1 MFKLKRGKNFAQ
13 LFSGWVFFSEKNG
26 GVYFFAEI
34 ETIPLMIHNSSSDP
48 VLIKKISLKIWSL
61 RDEIEARIQEKIEGG
76 AELDEQAIMNI
87 REQYTNKAN
96 AGGNVLEL
104 KPLGDLNTG
113 EDEMAAAMAAIEAEE
128 KGEAEAASEAEGEVP
143 LPSEADNNV
152 VSLSAATPIDQNI
165 ITISLEAPNIPEDKV
180 SKGKTVLSEIS
191 MEKMFFFCNKPFTE
205 GQSIVIQFCIPK
217 SFIVNADI
225 LYCRPFNLKS
235 RIISQNNYTHRAL
248 IRFKFLKEGER
259 ALLRQFLQSIEPD
272 VTKVE
277 KKAAAKDDEEGGSD
291 FGELDDLGL

>member
-1 MFKLKRGKNFAQ
+1 
-13 LFSGWVFFSEKNG
+13 
-26 GVYFFAEI
+26 
-34 ETIPLMIHNSSSDP
+34 MIHNSSADP

-61 RDEIEARIQEKIEGG
+61 RDEIEARIQEKVEAGQPVDENEIMQIRSQYTQKGASATVLPLKTN
-76 AELDEQAIMNI
+76 AELDN
-87 REQYTNKAN
+87 
-96 AGGNVLEL
+96 
-104 KPLGDLNTG
+104 G
-113 EDEMAAAMAAIEAEE
+113 EDEMARAMAEAMNE
-128 KGEAEAASEAEGEVP
+128 GEAENTEAAPEENAENVAA
-143 LPSEADNNV
+143 ADDNV
-152 VSLSAATPIDQNI
+152 VSLNAGSAAQDDNI
-165 ITISLEAPNIPEDKV
+165 ITISLDAPNIPEEKIA
-180 SKGKTVLSEIS
+180 KGKTVLSEIS

-272 VTKVE
+272 LTKVV
-277 KKAAAKDDEEGGSD
+277 KKAAAKTEEEGGSD

>member
-1 MFKLKRGKNFAQ
+1 
-13 LFSGWVFFSEKNG
+13 
-26 GVYFFAEI
+26 
-34 ETIPLMIHNSSSDP
+34 MIHNSSSDP

-61 RDEIEARIQEKIEGG
+61 RDEIEARLKEKVEAGHVV
-76 AELDEQAIMNI
+76 DENEIMQI
-87 REQYTNKAN
+87 RSQYIPKDSNSD
-96 AGGNVLEL
+96 NVLEL
-104 KPLGDLNTG
+104 KPTTDLSTG
-113 EDEMAAAMAAIEAEE
+113 EDEMARAMAGTGNEGEANTEAGPEKSAEE
-128 KGEAEAASEAEGEVP
+128 IAS
-143 LPSEADNNV
+143 ADNV
-152 VSLSAATPIDQNI
+152 VSLSHSPAPAQDKNI
-165 ITISLEAPNIPEDKV
+165 ITISLEAPNIPQEKMA
-180 SKGKTVLSEIS
+180 KGKTVLSEIS

-272 VTKVE
+272 FTKVV
-277 KKAAAKDDEEGGSD
+277 KKVAIKEEEEGGSD

>member
-1 MFKLKRGKNFAQ
+1 
-13 LFSGWVFFSEKNG
+13 
-26 GVYFFAEI
+26 
-34 ETIPLMIHNSSSDP
+34 MIHNSSTDP

-61 RDEIEARIQEKIEGG
+61 RDEIEARIQAKVDSGILVVEEDI
-76 AELDEQAIMNI
+76 LNI
-87 REQYTNKAN
+87 RETYTPKSLHID
-96 AGGNVLEL
+96 NVLTLKLNEEL
-104 KPLGDLNTG
+104 DNG
-113 EDEMAAAMAAIEAEE
+113 EDEMARALAEASKEE
-128 KGEAEAASEAEGEVP
+128 KTENLVESNEEV
-143 LPSEADNNV
+143 SSTDDNV
-152 VSLSAATPIDQNI
+152 VAISPDITPETDKNI
-165 ITISLEAPNIPEDKV
+165 ISISLVAPNIPVDRV

-248 IRFKFLKEGER
+248 IRFNFLKEGER

-272 VTKVE
+272 LSKIE
-277 KKAAAKDDEEGGSD
+277 KSSEAQKDDSDASD
-291 FGELDDLGL
+291 FNELDDLGL

>member
-1 MFKLKRGKNFAQ
+1 M
-13 LFSGWVFFSEKNG
+13 VFFSERVKS
-26 GVYFFAEI
+26 FIFLLEI
-34 ETIPLMIHNSSSDP
+34 ETMTSMIHNNSSDP

-61 RDEIEARIQEKIEGG
+61 RDEIEARIQEKIDAGSTLDQEGII
-76 AELDEQAIMNI
+76 QI
-87 REQYTNKAN
+87 REQYTSKGSAPVNN
-96 AGGNVLEL
+96 ILEI
-104 KPLGDLNTG
+104 KPAADLDTG
-113 EDEMAAAMAAIEAEE
+113 EDEMARAMAAAEAEE
-128 KGEAEAASEAEGEVP
+128 TQQEETQPEEAVASEDGQ
-143 LPSEADNNV
+143 DNV
-152 VSLSAATPIDQNI
+152 VSLSGEKITTEAIDQNI
-165 ITISLEAPNIPEDKV
+165 ISISLDAPNIPSEKI

-259 ALLRQFLQSIEPD
+259 ALLRQFLMSIEPE
-272 VTKVE
+272 VAKVE
-277 KKAAAKDDEEGGSD
+277 KKADKKNEDDGGGD

>member
-1 MFKLKRGKNFAQ
+1 MT
-13 LFSGWVFFSEKNG
+13 S
-26 GVYFFAEI
+26 
-34 ETIPLMIHNSSSDP
+34 MIHNNSSDP

-61 RDEIEARIQEKIEGG
+61 RDEIESRIQEKVDAGSI
-76 AELDEQAIMNI
+76 LDEQGIIKI
-87 REQYTNKAN
+87 REQYTTKSRAPDNI
-96 AGGNVLEL
+96 LEI
-104 KPLGDLNTG
+104 KPAADLDTG
-113 EDEMAAAMAAIEAEE
+113 EDEMARAMAEAEAEE
-128 KGEAEAASEAEGEVP
+128 KQEEAPATEDNP
-143 LPSEADNNV
+143 NNV
-152 VSLSAATPIDQNI
+152 VSLSGDTINVVDENI
-165 ITISLEAPNIPEDKV
+165 ISISLDAPNIPEEKI

-259 ALLRQFLQSIEPD
+259 ALLRQFLISIVPEF
-272 VTKVE
+272 TKAE
-277 KKAAAKDDEEGGSD
+277 KKAEKKNEDDGGGD

>member
-1 MFKLKRGKNFAQ
+1 
-13 LFSGWVFFSEKNG
+13 
-26 GVYFFAEI
+26 
-34 ETIPLMIHNSSSDP
+34 MIHNSSSDP

-61 RDEIEARIQEKIEGG
+61 RDEIEARIKEKVEAGQPVDENEIMQIRAQYTQKGATATVLPLKTN
-76 AELDEQAIMNI
+76 AELDN
-87 REQYTNKAN
+87 
-96 AGGNVLEL
+96 
-104 KPLGDLNTG
+104 G
-113 EDEMAAAMAAIEAEE
+113 EDEMARAMAEAMNSEE
-128 KGEAEAASEAEGEVP
+128 NAEAQPEENAENIAAATSEGE
-143 LPSEADNNV
+143 DNV
-152 VSLSAATPIDQNI
+152 VSLNPGATAQDENI
-165 ITISLEAPNIPEDKV
+165 ITISLDAPNIPEDKIA
-180 SKGKTVLSEIS
+180 KGKTVLSEIS

-272 VTKVE
+272 LTKVV
-277 KKAAAKDDEEGGSD
+277 KKAAAKVEEEGGSD

>member
-1 MFKLKRGKNFAQ
+1 MI
-13 LFSGWVFFSEKNG
+13 S
-26 GVYFFAEI
+26 
-34 ETIPLMIHNSSSDP
+34 MIHNGSTDP

-61 RDEIEARIQEKIEGG
+61 RDEIESRIQEKFDSGTAIDEEG
-76 AELDEQAIMNI
+76 IMQI
-87 REQYTNKAN
+87 RAQYTQKSSSVN
-96 AGGNVLEL
+96 NVL
-104 KPLGDLNTG
+104 PLNAAANLDTG
-113 EDEMAAAMAAIEAEE
+113 EDEMAAAMAAAEAEE
-128 KGEAEAASEAEGEVP
+128 NGEAPKGET
-143 LPSEADNNV
+143 PSEEPPTETVPEVDNV
-152 VSLSAATPIDQNI
+152 VSLAPVSNIDQNI
-165 ITISLEAPNIPEDKV
+165 ISISLDAPNIPEEKI

-272 VTKVE
+272 IGKVE
-277 KKAAAKDDEEGGSD
+277 KKAAAKEDNGGESD

>member
-1 MFKLKRGKNFAQ
+1 M
-13 LFSGWVFFSEKNG
+13 SS
-26 GVYFFAEI
+26 
-34 ETIPLMIHNSSSDP
+34 MIHNGSSDP

-61 RDEIEARIQEKIEGG
+61 RDEIEARLQEKVESG
-76 AELDEQAIMNI
+76 AVLDEQSIMQI
-87 REQYTNKAN
+87 REQYTPKSSAGNAN
-96 AGGNVLEL
+96 NVIAL
-104 KPLGDLNTG
+104 KPTGDLNTG
-113 EDEMAAAMAAIEAEE
+113 EDEMAAAMAAAEAEE
-128 KGEAEAASEAEGEVP
+128 AGEKSEEENAETTEA
-143 LPSEADNNV
+143 PSEDNANV
-152 VSLSAATPIDQNI
+152 VSLSPAANSPDQNI
-165 ITISLEAPNIPEDKV
+165 ISISLDAPNIPEDKI

-272 VTKVE
+272 ITKVE
-277 KKAAAKDDEEGGSD
+277 KKVATKDEEGAESD

>member
-1 MFKLKRGKNFAQ
+1 
-13 LFSGWVFFSEKNG
+13 
-26 GVYFFAEI
+26 
-34 ETIPLMIHNSSSDP
+34 MIHNSSSDP

-61 RDEIEARIQEKIEGG
+61 RDEIEARIKEKVEAGVAVDENEIMQIR
-76 AELDEQAIMNI
+76 AQYIPKDSNANTNVLPMKTATELD
-87 REQYTNKAN
+87 
-96 AGGNVLEL
+96 
-104 KPLGDLNTG
+104 TG
-113 EDEMAAAMAAIEAEE
+113 EDEMARAMAEAMN
-128 KGEAEAASEAEGEVP
+128 GEAEGSEETQPEENAENVAAAE
-143 LPSEADNNV
+143 DNV
-152 VSLSAATPIDQNI
+152 VSLNNQAGSQDNNI
-165 ITISLEAPNIPEDKV
+165 ITISLDAPNIPEDKIA
-180 SKGKTVLSEIS
+180 KGKTVLSEIS
-191 MEKMFFFCNKPFTE
+191 MEKMFFFCNKAFTE

-272 VTKVE
+272 LTKVA
-277 KKAAAKDDEEGGSD
+277 KKAAAKTEDEGGSE

>member
-1 MFKLKRGKNFAQ
+1 
-13 LFSGWVFFSEKNG
+13 
-26 GVYFFAEI
+26 
-34 ETIPLMIHNSSSDP
+34 MIHNSSSDP

-61 RDEIEARIQEKIEGG
+61 RDEIESRIQQKVDSG
-76 AELDEQAIMNI
+76 AELSETEIMQI
-87 REQYTNKAN
+87 REQYTPKNSTS
-96 AGGNVLEL
+96 NVLTMPIAE
-104 KPLGDLNTG
+104 PDAG
-113 EDEMAAAMAAIEAEE
+113 EDDMARAMAEAEAEE
-128 KGEAEAASEAEGEVP
+128 NAEAKTDENPDEEK
-143 LPSEADNNV
+143 ADNV
-152 VSLSAATPIDQNI
+152 VAINGGAQSAVDSNI
-165 ITISLEAPNIPEDKV
+165 ITISLDAPAIAEDKMA
-180 SKGKTVLSEIS
+180 KGKTVLSEIS
-191 MEKMFFFCNKPFTE
+191 MEKMFFFCNKAFTE

-272 VTKVE
+272 VTKVV
-277 KKAAAKDDEEGGSD
+277 KKAAAKEDDGGGSD

>member
-1 MFKLKRGKNFAQ
+1 
-13 LFSGWVFFSEKNG
+13 
-26 GVYFFAEI
+26 
-34 ETIPLMIHNSSSDP
+34 MIHNSSSDP

-61 RDEIEARIQEKIEGG
+61 RDEIEARIQDKMAEGTSLEETEILQIRELYTSKAATPNNVLSLKSN
-76 AELDEQAIMNI
+76 AELD
-87 REQYTNKAN
+87 T
-96 AGGNVLEL
+96 
-104 KPLGDLNTG
+104 GD
-113 EDEMAAAMAAIEAEE
+113 DEMARAMAAVEAEE
-128 KGEAEAASEAEGEVP
+128 NAPDADAEAEAEETKEEDS
-143 LPSEADNNV
+143 LDNIVAISPGVGSN
-152 VSLSAATPIDQNI
+152 ADQNI
-165 ITISLEAPNIPEDKV
+165 ISISLEAPNISEDKV

-248 IRFKFLKEGER
+248 IRFNFLKEGER

-272 VTKVE
+272 VTKIV
-277 KKAAAKDDEEGGSD
+277 KKEETTKDDDGSD
-291 FGELDDLGL
+291 FNELDDLGL

>member
-1 MFKLKRGKNFAQ
+1 MI
-13 LFSGWVFFSEKNG
+13 S
-26 GVYFFAEI
+26 
-34 ETIPLMIHNSSSDP
+34 MIHNSSSDP

-61 RDEIEARIQEKIEGG
+61 RDEIEARIHDKLEAGTPSADLDLMEIHNHYSPKHLQNDNVLSLKPN
-76 AELDEQAIMNI
+76 AELD
-87 REQYTNKAN
+87 
-96 AGGNVLEL
+96 
-104 KPLGDLNTG
+104 TG
-113 EDEMAAAMAAIEAEE
+113 EDEMARAMAQAEAEE
-128 KGEAEAASEAEGEVP
+128 AAGAEETPAESEEV
-143 LPSEADNNV
+143 SENVIGLTPQTPPANV
-152 VSLSAATPIDQNI
+152 VSIDQNI
-165 ITISLEAPNIPEDKV
+165 ISISLDAPNIPEDKV

-191 MEKMFFFCNKPFTE
+191 MDKMFFFCNKPFTE

-248 IRFKFLKEGER
+248 IRFNFLKEGER

-272 VTKVE
+272 IVKVE
-277 KKAAAKDDEEGGSD
+277 KKAEPSKSENDGSD

>member
-1 MFKLKRGKNFAQ
+1 
-13 LFSGWVFFSEKNG
+13 
-26 GVYFFAEI
+26 
-34 ETIPLMIHNSSSDP
+34 MIHNSSSDP

-61 RDEIEARIQEKIEGG
+61 RDEIEARIQEKVDGG
-76 AELDEQAIMNI
+76 TTIDEQGIMQI
-87 REQYTNKAN
+87 REQYTQKSSSSTN
-96 AGGNVLEL
+96 NVL
-104 KPLGDLNTG
+104 PLTPNGDLDTG
-113 EDEMAAAMAAIEAEE
+113 EDEMAKAMAAVEAEE
-128 KGEAEAASEAEGEVP
+128 GQEAAETSAEADETSEEN
-143 LPSEADNNV
+143 NNV
-152 VSLSAATPIDQNI
+152 VSLSPIDNKDQNI
-165 ITISLEAPNIPEDKV
+165 ISISLDAPNIPEEKI

-235 RIISQNNYTHRAL
+235 RIISQNNFTHRAL

-277 KKAAAKDDEEGGSD
+277 KKPAAKDGDDDGSD

>member
-1 MFKLKRGKNFAQ
+1 
-13 LFSGWVFFSEKNG
+13 
-26 GVYFFAEI
+26 
-34 ETIPLMIHNSSSDP
+34 MIHNSSSDP

-61 RDEIEARIQEKIEGG
+61 RDEIETRIQDKVDGG
-76 AELDEQAIMNI
+76 TTVAEEDILNL
-87 REQYTNKAN
+87 REQYTKKSSNLN
-96 AGGNVLEL
+96 NVLTL
-104 KPLGDLNTG
+104 KPTADLDTG
-113 EDEMAAAMAAIEAEE
+113 EDEMAKAMAQAAAEE
-128 KGEAEAASEAEGEVP
+128 AGEAAPEEANPQESGEATAP
-143 LPSEADNNV
+143 LNDNV
-152 VSLSAATPIDQNI
+152 VSLSPDAPLTPEVDQNVI
-165 ITISLEAPNIPEDKV
+165 SISLDAPRIPDEKV

-248 IRFKFLKEGER
+248 IRFNFLKEGER

-272 VTKVE
+272 VTKIE
-277 KKAAAKDDEEGGSD
+277 KKAEVTKSDDGGSD
-291 FGELDDLGL
+291 FNELDDLGL